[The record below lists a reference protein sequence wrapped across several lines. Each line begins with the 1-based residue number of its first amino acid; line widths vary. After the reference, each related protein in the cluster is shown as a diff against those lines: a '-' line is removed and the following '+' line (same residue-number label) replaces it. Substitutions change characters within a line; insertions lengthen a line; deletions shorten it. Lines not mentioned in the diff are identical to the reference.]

1 MARAY
6 RSKWDEQLARADP
19 GTGQAARPMNEGE
32 AMNKTIVLAVDT
44 TSHTTA
50 AADLARDLAA
60 GTGDRVVVLHVHE
73 IAIGRVGRIQVD
85 CGEGEGEKV
94 VAEIVGRL
102 SGAGIAA
109 KGDIRKTQ
117 VGQIARAIFAAADEL
132 DARMIVLGS
141 ASTHDVPRIPF
152 GSVSLRL
159 LHLSTRPVLL
169 VPRAPEPAREHAA
182 TAAVTVAATS

>member
-1 MARAY
+1 M
-6 RSKWDEQLARADP
+6 ARADP
-19 GTGQAARPMNEGE
+19 GKGQAARLMSEGE

-44 TSHTTA
+44 TSHTAA

-73 IAIGRVGRIQVD
+73 FAIGRFGRIKVD
-85 CGEGEGEKV
+85 CGEGDGEKV
-94 VAEIVGRL
+94 VAEIVARL
-102 SGAGIAA
+102 SDAGIAA
-109 KGDIRKTQ
+109 EGDIRNTQ

-159 LHLSTRPVLL
+159 LHLSTMPVLL
-169 VPRAPEPAREHAA
+169 VPRAPEPAREHA
-182 TAAVTVAATS
+182 TAVAGVAMAD

>member
-1 MARAY
+1 
-6 RSKWDEQLARADP
+6 
-19 GTGQAARPMNEGE
+19 
-32 AMNKTIVLAVDT
+32 MNKTILLAVDT
-44 TSHTTA
+44 TSHTVA

-73 IAIGRVGRIQVD
+73 FAVGRFGKIQVD

-94 VAEIVGRL
+94 VAEIAARL
-102 SGAGIAA
+102 AGAGVAA
-109 KGDIRKTQ
+109 EGDVRRTP
-117 VGQIARAIFAAADEL
+117 VGHIARAIFAAADEL

-182 TAAVTVAATS
+182 ATAATPATVGATS